1 MDDNC
6 VKTEEKGTSG
16 RKRFKL
22 PNKYLTIGLVA
33 FIVVAACILFYY
45 LFFEDK
51 SLFGFFKV
59 SIQSVRAFIIGAVLA
74 YLLKPICA
82 IFENWLGKAFAKLKN
97 RKRAKNLQINIAIGC
112 TAILFVALVYVLF
125 AAIIPEVIDSVM
137 TISEN
142 VPGWLQNISDWLTK
156 LAKNNANM
164 QAQIKDFF
172 TNFSDKVVE
181 FLNEFLINGGK
192 TEVVISGVTNSLK
205 SILVLLKDILVGGV
219 SCIYILHE
227 RKKFAVQG
235 KMLVYSI
242 FKGKWADK
250 VMEEIKYTD
259 KMFSGFINGKIIDS
273 IIIGILCF
281 IVTSLCRIP
290 YALLISVF
298 VGITNIIP
306 FFGPFIGAI
315 PSALIVLMISPI
327 KCLYFI
333 IIIVAI
339 QQFDGNILGPK
350 ILGNSTGLSSF
361 WVLFSITFFGGIWG
375 FAGMVL
381 GVPVFAVLYDII
393 RRLVKKG
400 LDKRNRTEMYDEYEL
415 DRHIEIQERAEAKA
429 KRVSRLT
436 RFKSYKV
443 HPDDDKNKN

>member
-6 VKTEEKGTSG
+6 VKTEETGTSG

-327 KCLYFI
+327 K
-333 IIIVAI
+333 
-339 QQFDGNILGPK
+339 
-350 ILGNSTGLSSF
+350 
-361 WVLFSITFFGGIWG
+361 
-375 FAGMVL
+375 
-381 GVPVFAVLYDII
+381 
-393 RRLVKKG
+393 
-400 LDKRNRTEMYDEYEL
+400 
-415 DRHIEIQERAEAKA
+415 
-429 KRVSRLT
+429 
-436 RFKSYKV
+436 
-443 HPDDDKNKN
+443 